1 LWTSVIPPALLQRL
15 GIEQV
20 KPPLPERRDGA
31 LLDAVQEIDL
41 ETLLAEGL
49 LTEKDRGSMSSALE
63 LRSPYLDKG
72 VMEFAATLP
81 VEERISGPTTK
92 VFLKRYALRYLP
104 GSIVNRKKR
113 GLSVPFGTWLRGPL
127 YEYASTR
134 LRSPLL
140 VEAGVKPN
148 AALELLD
155 EHKNRVADHSRS
167 LWSLIVL
174 SEWMDWVEEQPKQTA
189 GRVGH

>member
-1 LWTSVIPPALLQRL
+1 
-15 GIEQV
+15 
-20 KPPLPERRDGA
+20 
-31 LLDAVQEIDL
+31 
-41 ETLLAEGL
+41 
-49 LTEKDRGSMSSALE
+49 
-63 LRSPYLDKG
+63 
-72 VMEFAATLP
+72 
-81 VEERISGPTTK
+81 VEERISGLTTK

-127 YEYASTR
+127 YEYAFTR

-140 VEAGVKPN
+140 AEAGVKPN
-148 AALELLD
+148 VALELLD

-174 SEWMDWVEEQPKQTA
+174 SEWIGWVEEHPKQTTE
-189 GRVGH
+189 RVGG